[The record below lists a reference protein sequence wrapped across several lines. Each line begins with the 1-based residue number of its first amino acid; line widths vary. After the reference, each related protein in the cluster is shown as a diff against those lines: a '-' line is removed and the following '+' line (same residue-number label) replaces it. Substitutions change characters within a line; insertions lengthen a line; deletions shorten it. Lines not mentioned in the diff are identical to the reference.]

1 MNVVLLGPPGAGK
14 GTLAAAIKEKF
25 GILHLSTGDLLRA
38 EMKSGSPLGR
48 EMKGYVERGELV
60 PDEVVTKM
68 IAGQLAAEDMSKGV
82 LFDGY
87 PRTVQQ
93 AQDLDDILKGLNAA
107 IDAAVCMEVETA
119 VIIKRLTGRR
129 ICRQCGAVYHVVNI
143 PSKKEGI
150 CDVCGGELYQRP
162 DDNEETISNRMDV
175 YVKSTAPIIDYYDR
189 QGKLQKVDAG
199 QDVKDV
205 LCFFENSVQAHHG

>member
-1 MNVVLLGPPGAGK
+1 MKVVLLGPPGAGK

-25 GILHLSTGDLLRA
+25 GVIHLSTGDLLRA
-38 EMKSGSPLGR
+38 EMKSGSTLGN

-68 IAGQLAAEDMSKGV
+68 IANQLASADMNCGV

-93 AQDLDDILKGLNAA
+93 AQDLDGILKKMNLA
-107 IDAAVCMEVETA
+107 IDAAVFMEVQMP

-129 ICRQCGAVYHVVNI
+129 ICRQCGAVYHIVNI
-143 PSKKEGI
+143 PSKKEGV
-150 CDVCGGELYQRP
+150 CDLCGGELYQRP
-162 DDNEETISNRMDV
+162 DDKEDTIKNRMDV
-175 YVKSTAPIIDYYDR
+175 YLKSTAPIIDYYDR
-189 QGKLQKVDAG
+189 QKKLERVDAG
-199 QDVKDV
+199 QDVSEV
-205 LCFFENSVQAHHG
+205 IRFFEHSIKAND

>member
-1 MNVVLLGPPGAGK
+1 MRVVLLGPPGAGK

-25 GILHLSTGDLLRA
+25 GMLHLSTGDILRA
-38 EMKSGSPLGR
+38 EMKSGSSLGN
-48 EMKGYVERGELV
+48 EMKSFVDKGELV
-60 PDEVVTKM
+60 PDEVVTRI
-68 IAGQLAAEDMSKGV
+68 IANKLRNSDLSKGV

-93 AQDLDDILKGLNAA
+93 AQDLDKILSDLDAP
-107 IDAAVCMEVETA
+107 IDVVVFMEVDLP

-129 ICRQCGAVYHVVNI
+129 VCRQCGAVYHTVNI

-150 CDVCGGELYQRP
+150 CDLCQGELYQRA
-162 DDNEETISNRMDV
+162 DDKEETIRNRMDV
-175 YVKSTAPIIDYYDR
+175 YLTSTAPIINYY
-189 QGKLQKVDAG
+189 QKQEKLRKVDAS

-205 LCFFENSVQAHHG
+205 LVFFEGLIKSNE